1 MHDDVV
7 HLCHGLCEDDGEDGD
22 EAVVGDGDDDVHL
35 CHGLCE
41 DVEDDVGGDDG
52 DVHLC
57 HGLCEDGGCW
67 VGVTDPLDGWLL
79 KLLLN
84 KNDDDDDVIMMMM
97 NVMIMPIDSNY
108 CSKFLCIN
116 YKLQIWPRL
125 LITIVEGRL

>member
-7 HLCHGLCEDDGEDGD
+7 HLCLGLCEDDGE
-22 EAVVGDGDDDVHL
+22 AVGGDGDD
-35 CHGLCE
+35 
-41 DVEDDVGGDDG
+41 

-84 KNDDDDDVIMMMM
+84 KNHGDDGVIMMMM
-97 NVMIMPIDSNY
+97 QMMIMPIDSNY
-108 CSKFLCIN
+108 CSKFFRIN
-116 YKLQIWPRL
+116 YKLPIWQHL
-125 LITIVEGRL
+125 LITIVEARL

>member
-22 EAVVGDGDDDVHL
+22 EAVGGDGDD
-35 CHGLCE
+35 
-41 DVEDDVGGDDG
+41 

-79 KLLLN
+79 KLLVN
-84 KNDDDDDVIMMMM
+84 KNYDNDDVIMMMM

-116 YKLQIWPRL
+116 YKLPIWQHL
-125 LITIVEGRL
+125 LITIVEARL